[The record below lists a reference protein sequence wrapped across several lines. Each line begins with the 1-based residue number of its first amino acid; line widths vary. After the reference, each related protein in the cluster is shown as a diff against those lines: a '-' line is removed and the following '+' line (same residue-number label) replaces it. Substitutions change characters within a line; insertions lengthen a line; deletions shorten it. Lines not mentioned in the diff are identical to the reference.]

1 MKDNAFDNNQFKYVL
16 RLNSDQAHVLSR
28 ACEFY
33 ARMHIGQLNEIRWD
47 LSISRGNCNIDY
59 DLVDYAIN
67 ILRHQLFPDLV
78 HPGASLSIWDNN
90 PTAEHAWNI
99 YQVIRY
105 ALAWQEHPEGG
116 ITVNFHDPMQLGKE
130 PLPKCEVSK

>member
-1 MKDNAFDNNQFKYVL
+1 MSSPEYILK
-16 RLNSDQAHVLSR
+16 LNSDQAHVLSR

-33 ARMHIGQLNEIRWD
+33 SRMHIGQLNEIKWD
-47 LSISRGNCNIDY
+47 LSVKRWNDNIDH
-59 DLVDYAIN
+59 DLIEYAIN
-67 ILRHQLFPDLV
+67 ILRQQFFPELV

-90 PTAEHAWNI
+90 STAEHAWNI
-99 YQVIRY
+99 YQVVRH

-116 ITVNFHDPMQLGKE
+116 ITVNFHEPMKFGKE